1 MCILNA
7 LCERFVQLLTTIWG
21 WKTFNLVMRS
31 AKNFSPLATYPT
43 SSPKRVVKSQTF
55 LGFEIDNFGFTVW
68 ICIFTLWKWTYL
80 FEIDNFGF
88 TLWICIFTLWK
99 WTYLFEIHNPGF
111 TVWICI
117 FTLWIRGYLF
127 QIDKSIFTVWIC
139 IFTLWIGG
147 YLFQIR
153 EKFGT
158 SRHISE
164 MMWGR

>member
-1 MCILNA
+1 MSILNA

-55 LGFEIDNFGFTVW
+55 LGFEIDNP
-68 ICIFTLWKWTYL
+68 
-80 FEIDNFGF
+80 GF

-99 WTYLFEIHNPGF
+99 WTYLFEIDNPGF
-111 TVWICI
+111 IVWICI

-127 QIDKSIFTVWIC
+127 QI
-139 IFTLWIGG
+139 
-147 YLFQIR
+147 R

-158 SRHISE
+158 SRHVSE
-164 MMWGR
+164 LMWGRYPVGQIFFRPHMTHLSYFHTHIIPESWIRFWKLYTAISW